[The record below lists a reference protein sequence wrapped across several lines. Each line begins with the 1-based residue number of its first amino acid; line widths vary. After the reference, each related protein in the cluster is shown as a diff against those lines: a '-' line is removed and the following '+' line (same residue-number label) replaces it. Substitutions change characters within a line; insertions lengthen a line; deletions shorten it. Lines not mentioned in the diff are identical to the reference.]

1 MFCLVGQNMFLS
13 LCWLLICED
22 DIYWMSHNPK
32 HTITCGSNADIPL
45 LLMGRTLWQRV
56 IYSNWNLNHFFP
68 QARHPVWWWININRS
83 AERGFCLSKPLTRYL
98 RKTLFVKWG
107 ICTLL
112 HFVCIPIPC
121 VLYFLSFT
129 IHLLSTRSLP
139 KLDQRNKCREILQ
152 QYLSQL
158 CTCCVGPFAQRHR
171 PHLKMSIV
179 ILISKTKYWVIH
191 NVAT

>member
-1 MFCLVGQNMFLS
+1 MALSPSLSLFVFIFLFCLVGQNMFLS
-13 LCWLLICED
+13 LCWLLIFED

-121 VLYFLSFT
+121 VLYFFY
-129 IHLLSTRSLP
+129 HLQFIFCQHGVFQNWIKGINAEKFFSNTFLNFVL
-139 KLDQRNKCREILQ
+139 
-152 QYLSQL
+152 
-158 CTCCVGPFAQRHR
+158 V
-171 PHLKMSIV
+171 V
-179 ILISKTKYWVIH
+179 
-191 NVAT
+191 